1 MCVYIYIYV
10 FMYYVFT
17 YRNNQHQDARTVLQP
32 KKHTTSSMQKHPLK
46 TANVKTHG
54 CRSITFFKPAF
65 RNKPA
70 AFILYCASHTI
81 PFVSRMETYHA
92 ISQQEQYCGEIDDLW
107 LIGDA
112 NGCRAR
118 HKVPRTIKQNSWTSS
133 SNKNVFVVTSAHSHT
148 AQAPPKSVHLK
159 ECLRSGVS
167 ACDKTQ
173 ELMSE
178 CKNKCQCQPVAGT
191 IKLIYHP

>member
-1 MCVYIYIYV
+1 
-10 FMYYVFT
+10 
-17 YRNNQHQDARTVLQP
+17 
-32 KKHTTSSMQKHPLK
+32 MQEHPLK

-54 CRSITFFKPAF
+54 CRSITFLKPDF
-65 RNKPA
+65 INEPS

-81 PFVSRMETYHA
+81 PFVSRMENYHA
-92 ISQQEQYCGEIDDLW
+92 ISQHEQYCGEIDDLW

-133 SNKNVFVVTSAHSHT
+133 SNKNMFVVTSAHSHT

-178 CKNKCQCQPVAGT
+178 CKNKCQCRQEQLNNYIIHNSSET
-191 IKLIYHP
+191 FCKYIYIYTYYL